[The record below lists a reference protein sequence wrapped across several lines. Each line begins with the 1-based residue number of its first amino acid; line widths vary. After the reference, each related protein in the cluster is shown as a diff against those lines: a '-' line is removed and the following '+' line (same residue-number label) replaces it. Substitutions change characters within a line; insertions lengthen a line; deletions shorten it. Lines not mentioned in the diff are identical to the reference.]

1 LRRRLRS
8 IYALQTKNVDFTA
21 ANSTRPIKTGT
32 VLPATCVAGDTF
44 FKTDA
49 QAGENLYG
57 CPAANTWS
65 VQGGI
70 PSGPEAMLPVPCTT
84 GETYFVTD
92 APAGGNVYG
101 CTATNV
107 WSAQGNLSI
116 KSGGITVGTR
126 NAANFITGVGLMS
139 TASDDG
145 SEINIQSA
153 LDTAV
158 VQTQPGEQSGSALLC
173 ASGSGSASQYKCSLN
188 PTLAAYT
195 SGMIL
200 HWKPDV
206 AGAGGPTTVNVD
218 TLGTT
223 PLKEADGVSDPA
235 PTDISAGKLYD
246 IWYDG
251 SVFRMTAGAAG
262 TSGGG
267 SVTSVFGR
275 TGPVVA
281 LSGDYNTAQVTESG
295 NLYFTNARAWAAL
308 SASSPIAFNFSTGA
322 IGCATCLTTGTTAGG
337 DLGGTLPSPAVA
349 KVNGTSVPANS
360 SADQVLETT
369 SSATGAWISVPNC
382 PSGALQ
388 YSTSTHTYT
397 CGSSMIYPGAGVP
410 NSTGAA
416 WGTSYVVGASANDLV
431 QLNASGQ
438 LPAVSAALLTGFPT
452 LNQSTTG
459 NAATAT
465 VLASMPTQCGAGQYS
480 TGVAASGNAS
490 CAQVAYSQVS
500 GAPTIPSA
508 AGSNP
513 AMNGTAAPGSSVN
526 YARADHVHPTDTT
539 RQAAITGAPG
549 AWPASFTPSL
559 HASTHQNGGSDEIAT
574 ATPGASAIPKAGS
587 GGTLAA
593 GWIPSALGSTTSV
606 NGTPIP
612 AASTL
617 VTTGTAVQASQ
628 MPALSGDCTSAA
640 GSTVLTCT
648 RSSGALRT
656 YPFSWQGVMQAG
668 ISGFAVNLPASN
680 GPAPANSGGA
690 MPIAALEWPTAQ
702 SAYYAWWTWVMP
714 AGYTGNGAISYS
726 IESRCNAATCDS
738 TRANIMTLGL
748 GCSGGGSL
756 DAPAIVNAGPVN
768 ITNGASAAQTI
779 TAGTL
784 TPNSGG
790 LPACAAGNRVWVRMI
805 VDTNTNSLT
814 GPFDL
819 ASATFSVQ
827 GGM

>member
-1 LRRRLRS
+1 MFLLVFGGLTLAAQTQIDLRTQ
-8 IYALQTKNVDFTA
+8 AKNVDFTA

-32 VLPATCVAGDTF
+32 VLPATCVPGDMFFNTAAPAG
-44 FKTDA
+44 A
-49 QAGENLYG
+49 NLFV

-65 VQGGI
+65 
-70 PSGPEAMLPVPCTT
+70 
-84 GETYFVTD
+84 
-92 APAGGNVYG
+92 
-101 CTATNV
+101 
-107 WSAQGNLSI
+107 AQGNLSV
-116 KSGGITVGTR
+116 KSGGITVGR
-126 NAANFITGVGLMS
+126 ENAANFITGAGLMN
-139 TASDDG
+139 TVSDDG

-158 VQTQPGEQSGSALLC
+158 VQTQPGEQSGSALQC
-173 ASGSGSASQYKCSLN
+173 ASSSGSASQYTCSLT

-195 SGMIL
+195 SGMVL

-206 AGAGGPTTVNVD
+206 AGAGGPTTINVD
-218 TLGTT
+218 TLGTK
-223 PLKEADGVSDPA
+223 PLKAADGVSDPA
-235 PTDISAGKLYD
+235 PTDISAGKLYN

-251 SVFRMTAGAAG
+251 SVFRMMAGAGGA
-262 TSGGG
+262 SG
-267 SVTSVFGR
+267 
-275 TGPVVA
+275 
-281 LSGDYNTAQVTESG
+281 
-295 NLYFTNARAWAAL
+295 
-308 SASSPIAFNFSTGA
+308 
-322 IGCATCLTTGTTAGG
+322 
-337 DLGGTLPSPAVA
+337 
-349 KVNGTSVPANS
+349 
-360 SADQVLETT
+360 
-369 SSATGAWISVPNC
+369 
-382 PSGALQ
+382 
-388 YSTSTHTYT
+388 
-397 CGSSMIYPGAGVP
+397 GSSMTYPGAGVP
-410 NSTGAA
+410 NSTGSA
-416 WGTSYVVGASANDLV
+416 WGTSYAVGASANDLV

-438 LPAVSAALLTGFPT
+438 LPAVSAALLTNFPT

-465 VLASMPTQCGAGQYS
+465 ALASTPAQCSGGQYS
-480 TGVAASGNAS
+480 TGVAASGNAN

-500 GAPTIPSA
+500 GAPTIPTAS
-508 AGSNP
+508 GSNP
-513 AMNGTAAPGSSVN
+513 AMDGTAATGSSAN

-549 AWPASFTPSL
+549 AWPSSFTPSP

-574 ATPGASAIPKAGS
+574 ATPGANAIPKAGS

-593 GWIPSALGSTTSV
+593 AWIPSALSSTTSV

-612 AASTL
+612 ASSALMTP
-617 VTTGTAVQASQ
+617 GTAVQASQ

-648 RSSGALRT
+648 KTTGALRT
-656 YPFSWQGVMQAG
+656 YPFFWQGVMQAG
-668 ISGFAVNLPASN
+668 ISGFAVNLPASG
-680 GPAPANSGGA
+680 GPAPANSGGT
-690 MPIAALEWPTAQ
+690 MPIAVLEWPAAQ

-714 AGYTGNGAISYS
+714 AGYISNAAIGYS

-748 GCSGGGSL
+748 GCSGGAAL
-756 DAPAIVNAGPVN
+756 DAPAIVNASPVN
-768 ITNGASAAQTI
+768 VINGASAAQTI

-784 TPNSGG
+784 APNSGG

-819 ASATFSVQ
+819 VSVTFSVQ

>member
-1 LRRRLRS
+1 MFLLVFGGLTLAAQTQIDLRT
-8 IYALQTKNVDFTA
+8 QTKNVDFTA

-32 VLPATCVAGDTF
+32 ALPATCSPGDMF
-44 FKTDA
+44 FRTNA

-70 PSGPEAMLPVPCTT
+70 FSGTLALLPAQCTV
-84 GETYFVTD
+84 GETYFATD
-92 APAGGNVYG
+92 APAGNNVYG

-107 WSAQGNLSI
+107 WAAQGYLTV

-126 NAANFITGVGLMS
+126 NASNFITGAGLMS
-139 TASDDG
+139 TVSDDG

-173 ASGSGSASQYKCSLN
+173 ASRGGSASQYACALN

-195 SGMIL
+195 SGMML

-206 AGAGGPTTVNVD
+206 AGAGGPTTINVD

-223 PLKEADGVSDPA
+223 PLKAADGVSDPA
-235 PTDISAGKLYD
+235 PTDISAGKLYN

-251 SVFRMTAGAAG
+251 SVFRMAGG
-262 TSGGG
+262 TSGG
-267 SVTSVFGR
+267 
-275 TGPVVA
+275 
-281 LSGDYNTAQVTESG
+281 SGMT
-295 NLYFTNARAWAAL
+295 
-308 SASSPIAFNFSTGA
+308 
-322 IGCATCLTTGTTAGG
+322 
-337 DLGGTLPSPAVA
+337 
-349 KVNGTSVPANS
+349 
-360 SADQVLETT
+360 
-369 SSATGAWISVPNC
+369 
-382 PSGALQ
+382 
-388 YSTSTHTYT
+388 
-397 CGSSMIYPGAGVP
+397 YPGAGVP
-410 NSTGAA
+410 NSTGSA
-416 WGTSYVVGASANDLV
+416 WGTSYAAGASANDLV

-465 VLASMPTQCGAGQYS
+465 ALASPPAQCSGGQYS
-480 TGVAASGNAS
+480 TGVAVSGNAN
-490 CAQVAYSQVS
+490 CAQVAYAQVS
-500 GAPTIPSA
+500 GVPTVPFAS
-508 AGSNP
+508 GSNP
-513 AMNGTAAPGSSVN
+513 AMDGTAAPGSSAN

-549 AWPASFTPSL
+549 AWPSTWPWTSLSGVPSTFAPSP
-559 HASTHQNGGSDEIAT
+559 HASTHQSGGSDEIAT
-574 ATPGASAIPKAGS
+574 ATPGANAIPKAGS

-612 AASTL
+612 ASSTL
-617 VTTGTAVQASQ
+617 VTPGTAIQASQ

-640 GSTVLTCT
+640 GSTVLTCA

-656 YPFSWQGVMQAG
+656 YPYFWQGVMQAG
-668 ISGFAVNLPASN
+668 ISGFAVNLPASG
-680 GPAPANSGGA
+680 GPAPANSGGT
-690 MPIAALEWPTAQ
+690 MPIAVLEWPTAQ
-702 SAYYAWWTWVMP
+702 NSYYAWWTWVMP
-714 AGYTGNGAISYS
+714 AGYASNAAIGYS

-738 TRANIMTLGL
+738 THANIVTLGL
-748 GCSGGGSL
+748 GCGGNAAL
-756 DAPAIVNAGPVN
+756 DAPAIVNATPVN
-768 ITNGASAAQTI
+768 VTNGASAAQTI
-779 TAGTL
+779 TTGTL

-790 LPACAAGNRVWVRMI
+790 LPACAAGNRVWVRII
-805 VDTNTNSLT
+805 VDTNANSLT

-819 ASATFSVQ
+819 ASVTFTVQ
-827 GGM
+827 GAM